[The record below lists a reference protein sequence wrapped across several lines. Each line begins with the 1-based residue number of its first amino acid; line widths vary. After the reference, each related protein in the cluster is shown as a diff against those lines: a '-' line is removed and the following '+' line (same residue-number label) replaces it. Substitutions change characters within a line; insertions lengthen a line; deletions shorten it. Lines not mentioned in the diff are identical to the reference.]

1 MFVCVVGGSWWLR
14 WWWLMDVV
22 VAARAAHGGREME
35 RKVRGKRE
43 EERGRLVLPLVFL
56 CKLSLLG

>member
-1 MFVCVVGGSWWLR
+1 MFVCLVGGGWWLR
-14 WWWLMDVV
+14 GRWLMDVV

-43 EERGRLVLPLVFL
+43 EERE
-56 CKLSLLG
+56 SLEVYLLQSP